1 MSATRRDPPFRAEH
15 IGSLLR
21 PRALK
26 DAFKA
31 RAAGDMDAVSFQAAA
46 DAAIV
51 DAIRLQEEAGMNSIT
66 DGEFR
71 RAAWSSGMIDALD
84 GFSLADSLFEFR
96 DAEGGR
102 HRWKTCCATAPI
114 RRVRGIATGEFDFVR
129 ANTNRLPKV
138 TLPTPSVLH
147 FFRGRGCADASVY
160 PDLDQYWDDVVTA
173 YRAELADLS
182 ARGAT
187 YVQFDEVPLAM
198 LCDPS
203 VRDQARA
210 QGEDPDALIDT
221 YIDVLNRVLD
231 DRPNNMTVGIHLC
244 RGNFR
249 GRWMA
254 EGGYEPVADA
264 LFNRL
269 AVDAFFLE
277 YDTPRA
283 GDFAPLRFVPPD
295 KTVVLGLISSKSTD
309 LETVDDLRARID
321 DASTHVPQDRLAISP
336 QCGFASVAGGNAL
349 TEDQERAKLELVSRT
364 AEAVWSAV

>member
-1 MSATRRDPPFRAEH
+1 MNTPRRDPPFRAEH

-21 PRALK
+21 PSALK
-26 DAFKA
+26 GAFRSHAVGDLDDAAFQ
-31 RAAGDMDAVSFQAAA
+31 DAVE
-46 DAAIV
+46 DAIV
-51 DAIRLQEEAGMNSIT
+51 YAIRLQESSGMRSIT

-71 RAAWSSGMIDALD
+71 RAAWSSGIIEALD
-84 GFSLADSLFEFR
+84 GFGLADSLFEFR

-102 HRWKTCCATAPI
+102 HRWKTCCATGPI
-114 RRVRGIATGEFDFVR
+114 RRVRGIATEEFDFIR
-129 ANTNRLPKV
+129 ANTDRLPKV

-147 FFRGRGCADASVY
+147 FFRGKGCVDTSVY
-160 PDLDQYWDDVVTA
+160 PDLDQFWSDAVTV
-173 YRAELADLS
+173 YRAEIADLA

-210 QGEDPDALIDT
+210 QGEDPDALIET
-221 YIDVLNRVLD
+221 YIDILNQALEG
-231 DRPNNMTVGIHLC
+231 RPETMTVGIHLC

-269 AVDAFFLE
+269 NVDAFFLE

-283 GDFAPLRFVPPD
+283 GDFAPLRFVPAD
-295 KTVVLGLISSKSTD
+295 KAVVLGLVSSKNPEFESTD
-309 LETVDDLRARID
+309 NLRARID
-321 DASTHVPQDRLAISP
+321 EAAIHVPLERLALSP

-349 TEDQERAKLELVSRT
+349 TEDAERAKLELVVRT
-364 AEAVWSAV
+364 ADAVWGTA